1 MWSVLRYTNF
11 YCRCDSLLRAA
22 AIRRTP
28 RVFTICR
35 QVKHGLFE
43 ESISSLSSTSEG
55 IPGREKSNAQG
66 LSGDSCFPRGE
77 VYSREAGF
85 RAHLLGPTAVDVAR
99 DHGAEGGHLWAM
111 KEEGEASDIGCLA
124 LTRRFRV
131 IPRDLRSLPVP
142 RCEKS
147 RPVVE
152 QRA

>member
-1 MWSVLRYTNF
+1 MWSVLHQL

-28 RVFTICR
+28 RITICH

-43 ESISSLSSTSEG
+43 GVDIFVIIHSEG
-55 IPGREKSNAQG
+55 TPGREKSNAQG

-111 KEEGEASDIGCLA
+111 EEEGEASDIGCLA